1 MTATTKYRADIEY
14 TTFNPFE
21 GDRDVDIQC
30 RKVRVVTTRKPHD
43 CMAAYLIGDGH
54 VIPIGDRAVKES
66 AKVEGKFGS
75 CYSCLKC
82 LGTLIDER
90 ESYD

>member
-1 MTATTKYRADIEY
+1 MERADLDY
-14 TTFNPFE
+14 TVFNPFE

-30 RKVRVVTTRKPHD
+30 RKVAIVTTRKPHE

-54 VIPIGDRAVKES
+54 VIPVGNRAQKES

-82 LGTLIDER
+82 LDVLMKER
-90 ESYD
+90 ET